1 LILLC
6 ARVAEYLSHNAA
18 AAFLG
23 FAMNKRGGFSH
34 PLIFFT
40 VAIHAVAGCSGSNGN
55 VSSSN
60 SDGGMTATGGAGAS
74 TGTGGTV
81 WAGAGNT
88 STAGASTGG
97 SSSVTKN
104 TEVGRFTVALN
115 PAIETSP
122 PYTSVSGTV
131 RAGVYPS
138 DVIETLIV
146 GNSTCAVYALA
157 LQSCSPL
164 CSTSQVCVVTNVC
177 QEIPAKVSV
186 GDVTVT
192 GVGPTTIALSQVSNQ
207 YQYAGDV
214 TYPGFNPGDSITLS
228 ANGGVYGAF
237 SISATG
243 VAPLVLG
250 SDTYNLTPNTP
261 ITITWTPEAASNT
274 RIAFV
279 MNLSHHTGTTGY
291 LKCDAPDT
299 GSLTIPAEQ
308 VTQLINLGVAGYP
321 TFTATRTSVGEATVS
336 TGSVLLMVT
345 GNARPVLTVTGY
357 DSCVGDSDCPAAKPH
372 CDTGT
377 KLCHA

>member
-1 LILLC
+1 
-6 ARVAEYLSHNAA
+6 
-18 AAFLG
+18 
-23 FAMNKRGGFSH
+23 MNKRGGFSH
-34 PLIFFT
+34 PLVFFT
-40 VAIHAVAGCSGSNGN
+40 VAIHVVAGCSGSNGN
-55 VSSSN
+55 VTSSN
-60 SDGGMTATGGAGAS
+60 SAG
-74 TGTGGTV
+74 
-81 WAGAGNT
+81 GNT
-88 STAGASTGG
+88 SSGGSNTGGSNTGGSNTGG
-97 SSSVTKN
+97 SSSSN
-104 TEVGRFTVALN
+104 PAEVGRFTVALN
-115 PAIETSP
+115 PAIDTSP

-131 RAGVYPS
+131 RDGVYPT
-138 DVIETLIV
+138 DVIETLVV

-164 CSTSQVCVVTNVC
+164 CSTSQVCVATNVC

-192 GVGPTTIALSQVSNQ
+192 GVGPTTVALSQVSNQ
-207 YQYAGDV
+207 YQYAGDI

-228 ANGGVYGAF
+228 ATGGVYGAF
-237 SISATG
+237 GISATG

-250 SDTYNLTPNTP
+250 SDTYNLTPNAP

-274 RIAFV
+274 RVAFV

-321 TFTATRTSVGEATVS
+321 TLTATRASVGEATVS

-345 GNARPVLTVTGY
+345 GGARPELTVAGY
-357 DSCVGDSDCPAAKPH
+357 DSCVGDTDCPAAKPH
-372 CDTGT
+372 CDTNA
-377 KLCHA
+377 KLCQS

>member
-1 LILLC
+1 
-6 ARVAEYLSHNAA
+6 
-18 AAFLG
+18 
-23 FAMNKRGGFSH
+23 M
-34 PLIFFT
+34 T
-40 VAIHAVAGCSGSNGN
+40 
-55 VSSSN
+55 SSN
-60 SDGGMTATGGAGAS
+60 SVGGMTATGGAGAS

-88 STAGASTGG
+88 STAGAST
-97 SSSVTKN
+97 
-104 TEVGRFTVALN
+104 EVGRFTVALN
-115 PAIETSP
+115 PAIDTAP

-138 DVIETLIV
+138 DVIETLKV
-146 GNSTCAVYALA
+146 GNASCAVYALA
-157 LQSCSPL
+157 LQSCSPV
-164 CSTSQVCVVTNVC
+164 CGTNQVCIATDVC
-177 QEIPAKVSV
+177 QDIPAKVSV

-214 TYPGFNPGDSITLS
+214 TYPGFNEGDSITLS
-228 ANGGVYGAF
+228 ATGGVYGAF
-237 SISATG
+237 STSAKG

-250 SDTYNLTPNTP
+250 TDTYILTSNTP
-261 ITITWTPEAASNT
+261 ITITWTPAAVSANT
-274 RIAFV
+274 RVAFV
-279 MNLSHHTGTTGY
+279 MNLSHHIGTKGY

-321 TFTATRTSVGEATVS
+321 TFTVTRSSVGEATVS
-336 TGSVLLMVT
+336 TGSVLLVVT
-345 GNARPVLTVTGY
+345 GNARPALTVTGY
-357 DSCVGDSDCPAAKPH
+357 DSCVGDTDCPAAKPY